1 MMHVRYRATG
11 ILRKCPWQVSPG
23 QEGPALVN
31 SAAPPP
37 TVEDRSLEEEHTE
50 VNTPAPTLTLA
61 QAMERISQLELEL
74 DAIRPQMAIHPPLHD
89 STHDFYLKTNIRQE
103 WQDLRKW
110 VEIRRLQDLPPKF
123 CKGALVTLK
132 VLGTVQV
139 GEVFRC
145 SDLIA
150 LVGPELQGLGIP
162 EYKDHRGHQAR
173 LGWLFNPK
181 KTGLRTRD
189 LTNHALVL
197 FTVEFPSKYFMS
209 DYNP

>member
-1 MMHVRYRATG
+1 
-11 ILRKCPWQVSPG
+11 
-23 QEGPALVN
+23 
-31 SAAPPP
+31 
-37 TVEDRSLEEEHTE
+37 
-50 VNTPAPTLTLA
+50 
-61 QAMERISQLELEL
+61 MERISQLELEL

-110 VEIRRLQDLPPKF
+110 VEIRRLRDLPPKF

-132 VLGTVQV
+132 GLGTVQV

-162 EYKDHRGHQAR
+162 STWTIVGTKPG
-173 LGWLFNPK
+173 LVGFS
-181 KTGLRTRD
+181 TLRTRVSGP
-189 LTNHALVL
+189 AI
-197 FTVEFPSKYFMS
+197 
-209 DYNP
+209 